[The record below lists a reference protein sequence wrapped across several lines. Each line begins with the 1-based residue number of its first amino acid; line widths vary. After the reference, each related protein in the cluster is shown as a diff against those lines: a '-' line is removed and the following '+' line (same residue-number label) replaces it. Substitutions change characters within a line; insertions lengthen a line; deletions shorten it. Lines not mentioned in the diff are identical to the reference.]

1 MKVNGVNTTSI
12 TKVNGIPLASISKM
26 SGVTFIP
33 PSPIPNGIVTN
44 NLVMYLDA
52 GVNASYSGSGTAWTD
67 ITYNGNNG
75 TLVNNP
81 TFSSANG
88 GSLLFDG
95 IDDSVGITN
104 VNLNRA
110 SGQDF
115 VWNVWIKTPNV
126 LSGYKMILSTNA
138 NYYYLALFNNQIAFD
153 VRGIALTRYG
163 TLSTNTWYNITIVR
177 ATNVDYIYLNA
188 VLIGSRADNGGYN
201 GTMAIG
207 KWAYNNSL
215 FYNSNISVVSIYL
228 ASLTQTEVL
237 QNYNAIYSRYLPST
251 LSILNAD
258 ASTYN
263 ASLPTTWTDL
273 NGHIG
278 SLVNGTSYSPT
289 FGGNM
294 VFDGIDDYAT
304 FPNEL
309 ALNSQTFTMESWV
322 SLNTLAQQGFIFE
335 KGEVNTQYSNFFYT
349 DGNYYFRTMGLS
361 NQDLSIPSA
370 SYLTQGA
377 WYHLVC
383 TYGGGVKTI
392 YVNGVIATQVSG
404 VTGTVPYNNSGLF
417 LGCYYIGG
425 GTSFNLNGNIAISR
439 AYNLA
444 LTQSQIQQ
452 NFNAEKTR
460 FGY

>member
-1 MKVNGVNTTSI
+1 MKINGLETTSI
-12 TKVNGIPLASISKM
+12 SKVNGIPLASIGKM
-26 SGVTFIP
+26 SGVTFVP
-33 PSPIPNGIVTN
+33 PSPIPFGIVTN
-44 NLVMYLDA
+44 NLIMYLDSA
-52 GVNASYSGSGTAWTD
+52 VSLSYSGAGTNWED

-81 TFSSANG
+81 TYSSANG
-88 GSLLFDG
+88 GSILFDG
-95 IDDSVGITN
+95 VNDYVSLTN
-104 VNLNRA
+104 VNLNIA
-110 SGQDF
+110 NLQDWA
-115 VWNVWIKTPNV
+115 WNVWIKTPSV
-126 LSGYKMILSTNA
+126 LSGYKMILSTA
-138 NYYYLALFNNQIAFD
+138 QNYIYLALFNNQFAFD
-153 VRGIALTRYG
+153 TRVSTQVRFG
-163 TLSTNTWYNITIVR
+163 TLLPNTWYNATVVR
-177 ATNVDYIYLNA
+177 KSGVNYRYVNG
-188 VLIGSRADNGGYN
+188 VLINSNTDSFVPT
-201 GTMAIG
+201 GTFNVG
-207 KWAYNNSL
+207 RWAFNNSL
-215 FYNSNISVVSIYL
+215 YYNSNMSVISMYN
-228 ASLTQTEVL
+228 ASLTATEVL

-263 ASLPTTWTDL
+263 SSLPTTWTDL

-322 SLNTLAQQGFIFE
+322 SLNTLAQEGFIFE

-370 SYLTQGA
+370 SYLTERD